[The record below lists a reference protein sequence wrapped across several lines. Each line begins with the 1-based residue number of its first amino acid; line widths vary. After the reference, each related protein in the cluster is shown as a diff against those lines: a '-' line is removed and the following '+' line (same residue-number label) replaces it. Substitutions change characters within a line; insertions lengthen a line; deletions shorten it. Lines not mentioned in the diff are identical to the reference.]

1 MVDENMNDI
10 LVPRESNG
18 ERSLKI
24 GFPIMQ
30 G

>member
-18 ERSLKI
+18 EHGLKI